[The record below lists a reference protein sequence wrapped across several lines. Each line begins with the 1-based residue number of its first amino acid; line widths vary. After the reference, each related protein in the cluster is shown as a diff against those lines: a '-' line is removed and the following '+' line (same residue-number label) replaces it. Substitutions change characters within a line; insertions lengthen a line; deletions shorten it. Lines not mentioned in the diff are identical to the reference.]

1 LPRFYYDSI
10 FALDK
15 KNRIMEYAI
24 TFQTPGTDW
33 INIFIETIQA
43 WWNKMTGPKKEN
55 YFLIN

>member
-1 LPRFYYDSI
+1 
-10 FALDK
+10 
-15 KNRIMEYAI
+15 MEYAI

-43 WWNKMTGPKKEN
+43 WWNKMTCPKEN